1 MTHHNDHDHDDHHN
15 DQIHYEPTRTLEPF
29 PPTGTHETN
38 VEPAFERF
46 LPMPVPSIIK
56 SDYLFGLPL
65 KSTLTGQTL
74 SDETIERFIV
84 QSVSE
89 IEHSLQLFISP
100 ITINRERHN
109 YAWQDFFYASPP
121 NRASSE
127 VARRPDRSGSCGML
141 PHRKACPQHW

>member
-1 MTHHNDHDHDDHHN
+1 MTHHNDHDDHHN

-109 YAWQDFFYASPP
+109 YAWQDFFYAYGFLTTNCRPILEVHKL
-121 NRASSE
+121 E
-127 VARRPDRSGSCGML
+127 VAIPGIG
-141 PHRKACPQHW
+141 H